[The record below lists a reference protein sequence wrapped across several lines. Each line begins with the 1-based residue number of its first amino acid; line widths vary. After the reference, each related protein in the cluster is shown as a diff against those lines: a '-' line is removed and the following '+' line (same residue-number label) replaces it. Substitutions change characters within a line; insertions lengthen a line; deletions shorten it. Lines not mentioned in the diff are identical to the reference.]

1 MRKILKTL
9 IASLSVLLLS
19 SCTFLIKGPKDW
31 TNDEKYVIPGFATT
45 MRFKKDMPSLSFE
58 NDGWAKKSFAKVDF
72 SGNVVIYSTV
82 GYGLTTK
89 MEELWNTEGKNALHD
104 VLVNRWNESLF
115 ENGDGRKRNEGD
127 ISDFLNTLW
136 FPVLTNNTN
145 GEAQFFK
152 KVVAQTTYEN
162 ETWYACYLSNL
173 SVTYYAQD
181 GSEIFKYE
189 QGFVFGTRDAIS
201 IEQLNN
207 QEN

>member
-19 SCTFLIKGPKDW
+19 GCTFLNKGPKDW
-31 TNDEKYVIPGFATT
+31 TKDSRYVNSEITVT
-45 MRFKKDMPSLSFE
+45 MRFEEEMPSLSFE
-58 NDGWAKKSFAKVDF
+58 NDGWAQSSFARVDF

-82 GYGLTTK
+82 GDGPMAK
-89 MEELWNTEGKNALHD
+89 MKEIWNTEGKDAVHD
-104 VLVNRWNESLF
+104 VLINRWNKSLF
-115 ENGDGRKRNEGD
+115 ENGNGEKRNTDD
-127 ISDFLNTLW
+127 ISDFLNSLW

-152 KVVAQTTYEN
+152 KVIAQTTYEN
-162 ETWYACYLSNL
+162 ETWYACYLDNL
-173 SVTYYAQD
+173 LVTFYAQD

-189 QGFVFGTRDAIS
+189 QDFTRGIRDSIS
-201 IEQLNN
+201 FEQLNN